1 MAQSV
6 YILNDKGNIPD
17 LAGQAQHKKLRSFLY
32 SVHGFCTN
40 AQGKDDRQHLYAVH
54 YTRKGDLMTMQCS
67 DGTKVLAL
75 QFFGPYAHNIVRALI
90 ERQVREFC
98 VGSPDLVTYAL
109 SKFEEGEVTVP
120 FKGALNNRPMNS
132 AMLTDFYKVHGGY
145 TVHYPDVFDV
155 FFKDMTPE
163 KFSLQP
169 ASGARFDPTA
179 LYRVTDFISKWF
191 GTQDMGYFYTITP
204 EADDPRAPHICNVT
218 IGELMFCPE
227 NGARMVA
234 GIMPLPGGYQEQNYS
249 GGKRE
254 TVAAI
259 IEAISN
265 SQK

>member
-6 YILNDKGNIPD
+6 YILNNKGNIPD

-32 SVHGFCTN
+32 SVHNFCTN
-40 AQGKDDRQHLYAVH
+40 AKDKDDRQHLYAVH
-54 YTRKGDLMTMQCS
+54 FTRKGDLMTMQCS

-98 VGSPDLVTYAL
+98 VGTADLVAYAL

-120 FKGALNNRPMNS
+120 FKGALNNRPMDD
-132 AMLTDFYKVHGGY
+132 AMLTDFYKVRGGY
-145 TVHYPDVFDV
+145 KVHYPEVFDV
-155 FFKDMTPE
+155 LFKDMTPE
-163 KFSLQP
+163 KFSMQP
-169 ASGARFDPTA
+169 ASGFRFDPTA

-191 GTQDMGYFYTITP
+191 GTQDMGHFYTITP
-204 EADDPRAPHICNVT
+204 EPDDPRSKFICNVT

-227 NGARMVA
+227 NGARMIA
-234 GIMPLPGGYQEQNYS
+234 GIMPLPGGFQEQNYS
-249 GGKRE
+249 GEKLE

-259 IEAISN
+259 IEAIGN
-265 SQK
+265 SKK